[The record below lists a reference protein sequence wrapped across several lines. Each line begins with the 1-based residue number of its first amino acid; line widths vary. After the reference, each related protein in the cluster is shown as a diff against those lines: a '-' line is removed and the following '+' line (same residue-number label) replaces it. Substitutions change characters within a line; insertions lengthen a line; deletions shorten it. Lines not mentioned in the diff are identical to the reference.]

1 MKACVEYKQRQFD
14 ESSPHRLDALVDSR
28 GFLGTRINDQDVTDV
43 LLRFH
48 RLVVGRNVRHSM
60 ATHSERVSHELGEAV
75 NLDAYE
81 HCIDSGPKCM
91 RADLDA
97 HGNV

>member
-14 ESSPHRLDALVDSR
+14 ESTPHRLDALRRR

-43 LLRFH
+43 ALRF
-48 RLVVGRNVRHSM
+48 RRVVVGRNVRHSM
-60 ATHSERVSHELGEAV
+60 ATHSERVRHELGEAV

-81 HCIDSGPKCM
+81 H
-91 RADLDA
+91 L
-97 HGNV
+97 H